1 MKVKDITLCGILT
14 ALALALSFVERLIPI
29 GLVLPLPGVKLGL
42 SNIVILYA
50 ILKIGY
56 HQALFITVLKILL
69 LLWFSGNASAF
80 AMSALG
86 GIFSF
91 GAMALAARQYQK
103 QFSVWGISVA
113 GAIFHNVGQ
122 VVAAMLVAGTMGFF
136 HLLAPLMVSAL
147 VFGTICAT
155 ITRLLT
161 EKLTNA

>member
-29 GLVLPLPGVKLGL
+29 GMVLPLPGVKLGL

-50 ILKIGY
+50 ILKIGPT
-56 HQALFITVLKILL
+56 QAFFITSLKILL

-86 GIFSF
+86 GLLAF
-91 GAMALAARQYQK
+91 GAMALAARHYNK
-103 QFSVWGISVA
+103 YVSVWGISVA

-122 VVAAMLVAGTMGFF
+122 VAAAMLVSGTLGFF
-136 HLLAPLMVSAL
+136 HLLAPLMLSAL
-147 VFGTICAT
+147 IFGTICAT
-155 ITRLLT
+155 VTRLLT
-161 EKLTNA
+161 EKLTNP